1 MKNYTAL
8 ALFLFG
14 LTSLPA
20 LAMTPPSQNWTPGSA
35 WATRE
40 ERIEYHNKMQAAKTK
55 AERDKL
61 TEEQREK
68 SKDRSRD
75 WERKSPLEGP
85 FIPR

>member
-1 MKNYTAL
+1 MKNCTAL